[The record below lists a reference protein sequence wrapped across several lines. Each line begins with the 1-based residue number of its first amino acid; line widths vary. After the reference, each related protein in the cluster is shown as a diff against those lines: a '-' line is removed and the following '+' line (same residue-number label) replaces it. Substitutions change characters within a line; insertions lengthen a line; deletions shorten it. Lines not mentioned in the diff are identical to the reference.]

1 MLELLSDSLTLL
13 LNKRQIFLLSVL
25 IVKNI
30 LSHQLLQELTLED
43 YKAYNYG
50 KQMSH
55 IILNLVTLNISTLP
69 LIHFQVPCLPLV
81 TQEKRH
87 EMFVDI

>member
-1 MLELLSDSLTLL
+1 MLELLRDSLTLL
-13 LNKRQIFLLSVL
+13 LKERQILLLSVL

-30 LSHQLLQELTLED
+30 PSHQLLQELILED
-43 YKAYNYG
+43 DKAYNYG
-50 KQMSH
+50 KRMSH
-55 IILNLVTLNISTLP
+55 MILNLVTLNISTLP
-69 LIHFQVPCLPLV
+69 LLHFQVPCLPPV